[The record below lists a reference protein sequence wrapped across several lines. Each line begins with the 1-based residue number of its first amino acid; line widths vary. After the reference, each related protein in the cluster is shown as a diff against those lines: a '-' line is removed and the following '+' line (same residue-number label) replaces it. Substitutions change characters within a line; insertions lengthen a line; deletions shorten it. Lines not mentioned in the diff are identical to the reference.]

1 MISFLPLKR
10 TMILK
15 NIDVE
20 TLSERIGVKPMKL
33 KGLLDGKFKPFDFL
47 GQICKEL
54 DCKVEDVIEW
64 RKEEPTQ
71 EEIDTYLEPLNE
83 EGFRSPYETTAMVN
97 EEGEEITYTPMF
109 IKLRIVSSY
118 RKGVSC
124 RTLSELYKI
133 SQSKI
138 KTWVNMYDKL

>member
-1 MISFLPLKR
+1 MISFLPLRR

-15 NIDVE
+15 NIDVK
-20 TLSERIGVKPMKL
+20 TLSERIGVKPVKL
-33 KGLLDGKFKPFDFL
+33 QGLLDGKSKPFDFL

-71 EEIDTYLEPLNE
+71 EEIEFYLEPLNE
-83 EGFRSPYETTAMVN
+83 DGFRSPYEKTILTN
-97 EEGEEITYTPMF
+97 EDGKEITYTPMF
-109 IKLRIVSSY
+109 IKLKIVSSY
-118 RKGVSC
+118 RNGISC
-124 RTLSELYKI
+124 RILSELYKI
-133 SQSKI
+133 KQSKI

>member
-1 MISFLPLKR
+1 
-10 TMILK
+10 MILK

-33 KGLLDGKFKPFDFL
+33 QGLLDGKRKPFDFL

-71 EEIDTYLEPLNE
+71 EEIESYLEPLNE
-83 EGFRSPYETTAMVN
+83 EGFRSPYEKTVLIN
-97 EEGEEITYTPMF
+97 EDGYEITYTPMF
-109 IKLRIVSSY
+109 VKLKIVSSY
-118 RKGVSC
+118 RNGVSC

-133 SQSKI
+133 KQSKI
-138 KTWVNMYDKL
+138 KTWVNMYDKF